1 MTRTLPLNPFY
12 EKSRLDQLVL
22 PDLSIRASGDTHNQG
37 MLGLFPFPTLGRGS
51 LLSLALALAT
61 PRGVARAR
69 VISLNI
75 RKDLQK
81 GAKRFV
87 HLLGLTVTVL
97 ELVDK
102 QTEKEPNSL
111 AATVAAMVKAT
122 LKPDGVDEER
132 SVPRIIMGR
141 RFFRGQS
148 FLGMPL
154 ALRGGKVGLSG
165 ELCFSVD
172 MVEHGFVT

>member
-22 PDLSIRASGDTHNQG
+22 PDLSIRASGDTHNRG

-51 LLSLALALAT
+51 LLSFALAL
-61 PRGVARAR
+61 GVARAR

-81 GAKRFV
+81 GAERFV

-97 ELVDK
+97 ELVDR